1 MNDNSINDTSLNMN
15 NPDTKTLKLTQ
26 ISKYLSQDASS
37 INKLNEL
44 SMHREASMS
53 PKKPTTK
60 ANAKKKPK
68 LGKKTSK
75 LNLNKLNSSG
85 CLNESIAMQTQ
96 ASKYFKR
103 VEKAEGDTGLKEST

>member
-68 LGKKTSK
+68 LGILGGAKALGSFG
-75 LNLNKLNSSG
+75 LNPLQSNQLRP
-85 CLNESIAMQTQ
+85 
-96 ASKYFKR
+96 F
-103 VEKAEGDTGLKEST
+103 